1 MGETAEERARRLA
14 LQGSVNCFNLFDTKD
29 FQIFDRADMVYYEQM
44 LDDVCEEMIE
54 KVREETDVS
63 LVKEYSK
70 NSFKF
75 I

>member
-14 LQGSVNCFNLFDTKD
+14 LQGSVNCFNLFDTND
-29 FQIFDRADMVYYEQM
+29 YQIFDRADMVYYEQM
-44 LDDVCEEMIE
+44 LDNVCEEMIE

>member
-1 MGETAEERARRLA
+1 MCIRD
-14 LQGSVNCFNLFDTKD
+14 SY
-29 FQIFDRADMVYYEQM
+29 QIFDRADMVYYEQM
-44 LDDVCEEMIE
+44 LDNVCEEMIE

>member
-1 MGETAEERARRLA
+1 MGETAEERRRRLA
-14 LQGSVNCFNLFDTKD
+14 NAMIRFDKWSND
-29 FQIFDRADMVYYEQM
+29 VLEYRWSLDDYEQM
-44 LDDVCEEMIE
+44 LYNVCEEMIE